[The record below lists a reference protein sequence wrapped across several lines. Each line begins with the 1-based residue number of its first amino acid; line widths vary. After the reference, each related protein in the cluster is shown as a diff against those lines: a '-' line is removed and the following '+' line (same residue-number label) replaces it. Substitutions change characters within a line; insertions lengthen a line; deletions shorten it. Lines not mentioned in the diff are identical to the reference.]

1 MEQSDLMEQVSE
13 RGRGNNSTL
22 ERRLPTLSAPPCRVP
37 PTTTCPE
44 KDIFA
49 QIVISALIWSA
60 DPRVLEAQQHRS
72 LEVEVIEIYFG
83 KLL

>member
-1 MEQSDLMEQVSE
+1 MEQVSE

-22 ERRLPTLSAPPCRVP
+22 ERRLPTKSVP

-83 KLL
+83 KLS